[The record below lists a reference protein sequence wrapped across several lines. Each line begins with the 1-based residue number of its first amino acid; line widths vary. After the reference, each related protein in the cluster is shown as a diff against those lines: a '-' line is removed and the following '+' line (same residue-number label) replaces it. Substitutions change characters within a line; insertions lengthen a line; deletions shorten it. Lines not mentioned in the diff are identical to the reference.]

1 MRSIWAVAR
10 NTLAQAVRMKIA
22 AVVVLL
28 LLILLPLM
36 SMVMDGDGTLLGKL
50 RTFTSYGLG
59 LIGMLLCILTIAVS
73 TFTLSNDIKRKH
85 IFLVITKPIRRWEL
99 VVGKLLAIVF
109 LNIVLLGVFSGIVYG
124 CTLLI
129 PRISDA
135 SEMEKMRA
143 DAEFFTARVG
153 VESFLDKEQLKEKAQ
168 KHYKELKDSGQIPEE
183 MSYQRAIRELLG
195 QEVMKAQKVDP
206 GEVKEWDFENVR
218 VKNPDDPNALIF
230 VRCQFRVTVPPPDE
244 TVFGMWRIGDLR
256 QLKIGGKV
264 VTPIYNVERRAAVR
278 TAQEFVIPA
287 DAIAE
292 DGYLG
297 LAFYN
302 NPALNKTTIIP
313 EDLKVLYRTGSFT
326 ENFFRAVLM
335 VLVRLVFLAVL
346 GISLTTWLSFPVA
359 ILVCVLV
366 FFVGLT
372 NGFILDAID
381 SLGATAGIIYSL
393 TVKPLLWLL
402 PQFDGDYNPNSYIV
416 DGRTIRWGFLLM
428 NAVTAL
434 LAKGLLVLIAGCLI
448 FSRREVAK
456 AVT

>member
-302 NPALNKTTIIP
+302 NPALNQTTIIP

>member
-124 CTLLI
+124 CTLMI

-135 SEMEKMRA
+135 PEMEKIRA

-218 VKNPDDPNALIF
+218 VKNPDGPNAIIF

-256 QLKIGGKV
+256 QLKIGGKM

-297 LAFYN
+297 IAFYN
-302 NPALNKTTIIP
+302 NPALNQTTIIP
-313 EDLKVLYRTGSFT
+313 EDLEVLYRTGSFT

-381 SLGATAGIIYSL
+381 SLGATAGIVYSL

>member
-59 LIGMLLCILTIAVS
+59 LISMLLCILTIAVS

>member
-206 GEVKEWDFENVR
+206 GEVKEWDFENLR
-218 VKNPDDPNALIF
+218 VKNPNDPNAIIF

-381 SLGATAGIIYSL
+381 SLGATAGIVYSL

>member
-59 LIGMLLCILTIAVS
+59 LISMLLCILTIAVS

-302 NPALNKTTIIP
+302 NPALNQTTIIP

>member
-59 LIGMLLCILTIAVS
+59 LISMLLCILTIAVS

-206 GEVKEWDFENVR
+206 GEVKEWDFENLR
-218 VKNPDDPNALIF
+218 VKNPNDPNAIIF

>member
-302 NPALNKTTIIP
+302 NPALN
-313 EDLKVLYRTGSFT
+313 
-326 ENFFRAVLM
+326 
-335 VLVRLVFLAVL
+335 
-346 GISLTTWLSFPVA
+346 
-359 ILVCVLV
+359 
-366 FFVGLT
+366 
-372 NGFILDAID
+372 
-381 SLGATAGIIYSL
+381 
-393 TVKPLLWLL
+393 
-402 PQFDGDYNPNSYIV
+402 
-416 DGRTIRWGFLLM
+416 
-428 NAVTAL
+428 
-434 LAKGLLVLIAGCLI
+434 
-448 FSRREVAK
+448 
-456 AVT
+456 